1 MIKASR
7 HAKKV
12 RRLGGD
18 LTRSAGYVWAA
29 AHRPLEIVP
38 AFWLPG
44 QHNFGD
50 DLTEHVLVPFGLA
63 PAAVPQAEA
72 RLIGV
77 GSLLNWV
84 PSDYTGFIWGTGLI
98 EPEEGKSFP
107 HATVLAVRGT

>member
-7 HAKKV
+7 YAKKV

-44 QHNFGD
+44 QGQ
-50 DLTEHVLVPFGLA
+50 A
-63 PAAVPQAEA
+63 PRDGVAV
-72 RLIGV
+72 
-77 GSLLNWV
+77 
-84 PSDYTGFIWGTGLI
+84 
-98 EPEEGKSFP
+98 
-107 HATVLAVRGT
+107 